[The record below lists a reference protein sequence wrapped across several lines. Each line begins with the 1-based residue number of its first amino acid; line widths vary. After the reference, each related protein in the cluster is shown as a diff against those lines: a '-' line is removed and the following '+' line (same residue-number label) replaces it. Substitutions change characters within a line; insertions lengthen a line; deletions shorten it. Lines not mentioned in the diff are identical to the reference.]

1 MKKTVFLIVLAASI
15 VGLALDVP
23 QGAVIQTAVQKTEVQ
38 TVAVT
43 DIRVSELTALMAG
56 SSNRTE
62 NVYQIKMHLTTADG
76 QKLQKVM
83 RVSESQAASMMASA
97 GHSLSNIIASAG
109 AAVQLMVNQQFGAPT
124 P

>member
-15 VGLALDVP
+15 TGLALDVP

-38 TVAVT
+38 TVSVT

-83 RVSESQAASMMASA
+83 RVSEAQAAVMMDAA
-97 GHSLSNIIASAG
+97 GYSLSNIIASAS
-109 AAVQLMVNQQFGAPT
+109 AAVQMIVNQQFGVT